1 MNKRGSRGMK
11 KYQIALIGGIVLLIG
26 QIIVL
31 LLPLRP
37 QTGPVG
43 EPHGLNWQGFF
54 QLFCHSS
61 LLDLSGGRNENKAL
75 Q

>member
-1 MNKRGSRGMK
+1 MK
-11 KYQIALIGGIVLLIG
+11 KYQIALVGGVVLLIG

-54 QLFCHSS
+54 RGMSVILP
-61 LLDLSGGRNENKAL
+61 LIIIGLVGWKNEKRK
-75 Q
+75 

>member
-1 MNKRGSRGMK
+1 MK
-11 KYQIALIGGIVLLIG
+11 KYQLALVGGIVLLIG

-43 EPHGLNWQGFF
+43 EPHGLNWPGFF
-54 QLFCHSS
+54 RG
-61 LLDLSGGRNENKAL
+61 LSVVLPIIAIGLVGWKNEKRK
-75 Q
+75 